1 VNAKEKA
8 RDGMLKQVKLFQQK
22 MAPFQ
27 QARKEEIQKAD
38 LSGSKYNCSTIKGQ
52 VKSSKVVFAKQ
63 DSRAKDC

>member
-27 QARKEEIQKAD
+27 QARQEEIQKAD
-38 LSGSKYNCSTIKGQ
+38 LKGSK
-52 VKSSKVVFAKQ
+52 
-63 DSRAKDC
+63 